1 MHIKE
6 NEADTI
12 MMRMR
17 QREEFATM
25 TPVKQISSRSEI
37 PEDTPFVLV
46 TFGDE
51 AGKTQDGLGLIITV
65 PHGTSM
71 AMSELSFT
79 AALHAAKEIA
89 KHGKIP
95 TVYATK

>member
-1 MHIKE
+1 
-6 NEADTI
+6 
-12 MMRMR
+12 
-17 QREEFATM
+17 M

-37 PEDTPFVLV
+37 PADMPFVLV

-51 AGKTQDGLGLIITV
+51 AGTMRDGLGLIITV

-79 AALHAAKEIA
+79 ATLHSAKEIA
-89 KHGKIP
+89 KHENIP
-95 TVYATK
+95 TVYAYK